1 MRRPPIIAVMGHVDH
16 GKTTLLDHI
25 RKTNL
30 ASREAGGITQT
41 IGAYEIEVQPKG
53 EPKSRDG
60 EANRGIPRQMPQKIT
75 FIDTPGHEAFSN
87 MRAHGA
93 NIADLAILVVAADD
107 GVKPQ
112 TKEALET
119 ILKSKTP
126 YIVAISKIDKNN
138 ADIEKTKNDLLQ
150 LGVFLEGYGGNISY
164 HLISAKTGEGVNE
177 LLDLI
182 LLATELEN
190 LEIDNAAVSGVIIT
204 SRMDPRRGILSGVI
218 LKNGILKVGQ
228 YIATA
233 SASGKIRSIETS
245 VGEKANEIQP
255 SSPALIIGFDRIPD
269 VGEEFAAGDENAVA
283 EFAKLASMREKAA
296 VGPAAVSSEGQEIL
310 NVILK
315 ADETASL
322 ESLKNLILKLPLG
335 LTVKIIDQNV
345 GDLTEN
351 DVKRAINTNSAII
364 GFKMKMDRA
373 AANLASTQKAM
384 IIESPIIYELET
396 ALKEY
401 AKKIVP
407 KELRRLEVLA
417 VFGDAKGK
425 ERVVG
430 GKVILGPVKNQES
443 FEIWQDKKLIGRGKI
458 KNLQS
463 QHKDAAQVETGV
475 EAGLLVESDEPIK
488 VGHNLLFVNPV

>member
-25 RKTNL
+25 RKSNL
-30 ASREAGGITQT
+30 VAREAGGITQA
-41 IGAYEIEVQPKG
+41 IGAYEIEYNG
-53 EPKSRDG
+53 R
-60 EANRGIPRQMPQKIT
+60 KIT

-126 YIVAISKIDKNN
+126 YIIAINKIDKNN
-138 ADIEKTKNDLLQ
+138 ADVEKAKNDLLQ

-233 SASGKIRSIETS
+233 TVSGKIRSIETS
-245 VGEKANEIQP
+245 IGEKATEIHP
-255 SSPALIIGFDRIPD
+255 SSPALIIGFEGIPD
-269 VGEEFAAGDENAVA
+269 VGEEFTAGDENTVA
-283 EFAKLASMREKAA
+283 EFVKLTSMREKTVMGTAA
-296 VGPAAVSSEGQEIL
+296 ASPEGQEIL

-345 GDLTEN
+345 GALTEN
-351 DVKRAINTNSAII
+351 DDKRAINTNTVIVRL
-364 GFKMKMDRA
+364 KMKM
-373 AANLASTQKAM
+373 
-384 IIESPIIYELET
+384 E
-396 ALKEY
+396 
-401 AKKIVP
+401 
-407 KELRRLEVLA
+407 
-417 VFGDAKGK
+417 
-425 ERVVG
+425 
-430 GKVILGPVKNQES
+430 
-443 FEIWQDKKLIGRGKI
+443 
-458 KNLQS
+458 
-463 QHKDAAQVETGV
+463 
-475 EAGLLVESDEPIK
+475 
-488 VGHNLLFVNPV
+488 